1 MGALRR
7 GMENLVGT
15 GGWVP
20 PRYSG
25 GVNWPRRT
33 TTLIAAFW
41 AAALLAASP
50 DDYATAKAKIDQI
63 ENNRAAPGSHLTF
76 TPGELN
82 AYIAHETPTVTD
94 GVRNPRLELWGPG
107 IAHGSALIDFAKL
120 RASQGHPPGWLLSK
134 LLEGE
139 HPVAV
144 TARVQSG
151 GGQATVE
158 VQRVE
163 ISGIAV
169 DGATLDFLIQHFLL
183 PLYPDAV
190 VGRPFSLEHGMERV
204 DIQPRGVT
212 VMFGRETKAR

>member
-1 MGALRR
+1 MGAWRR
-7 GMENLVGT
+7 ERES
-15 GGWVP
+15 

-25 GVNWPRRT
+25 GVNWSWRT
-33 TTLIAAFW
+33 VTLMAAFC
-41 AAALLAASP
+41 AAALLPASP
-50 DDYATAKAKIDQI
+50 DDYATAKAKIEQI
-63 ENNRAAPGSHLTF
+63 ENDRVAPGSRVTF
-76 TPGELN
+76 TPAELN
-82 AYIAHETPTVTD
+82 AYITHETPTVTD

-144 TARVQSG
+144 TARIQSG

-158 VQRVE
+158 VQKVE
-163 ISGIAV
+163 ISGIAI

-190 VGRPFSLEHGMERV
+190 VGRPFALGHGMERV
-204 DIQPRGVT
+204 DVQPGGVT
-212 VMFGRETKAR
+212 VVFGRDTKTR

>member
-1 MGALRR
+1 M
-7 GMENLVGT
+7 
-15 GGWVP
+15 
-20 PRYSG
+20 
-25 GVNWPRRT
+25 
-33 TTLIAAFW
+33 AAFC
-41 AAALLAASP
+41 AAALLPASP
-50 DDYATAKAKIDQI
+50 DDYATAKAKIEQI
-63 ENNRAAPGSHLTF
+63 ENDRVAPGSRVTF
-76 TPGELN
+76 TPAELN
-82 AYIAHETPTVTD
+82 AYITHETPTVTD

-144 TARVQSG
+144 TARIQSG

-158 VQRVE
+158 VQKVE
-163 ISGIAV
+163 ISGIAI

-190 VGRPFSLEHGMERV
+190 VGRPFVLGHGMERV
-204 DIQPRGVT
+204 DVQPGGVT
-212 VMFGRETKAR
+212 VVFGRDTKIR